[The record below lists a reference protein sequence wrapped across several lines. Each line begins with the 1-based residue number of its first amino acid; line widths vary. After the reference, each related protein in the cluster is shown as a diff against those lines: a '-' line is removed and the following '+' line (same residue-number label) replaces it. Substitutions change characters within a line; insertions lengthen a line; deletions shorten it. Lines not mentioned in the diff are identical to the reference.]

1 MIGTLILLLAVAAV
15 LSVPVAL
22 FAAFGPVV
30 LIVGGAFIL
39 AVVAFGL
46 GSDMLWYARHRRRQ
60 REPVQPAFGE
70 HPLRSWERRR

>member
-30 LIVGGAFIL
+30 LIVGGAFS
-39 AVVAFGL
+39 L